1 MKGAERL
8 VAVEVSTP
16 SMARALPELPMTQTV
31 MVRLLRIAVAGM
43 SDCFEP
49 VFRAAGLAENSF
61 HILCLLMAAE
71 AGSASPS
78 ELSDLVGTSRANIT
92 RLLDALVDERLV
104 SRRTAA
110 RDARR
115 QVVTITAQGRARCR
129 VMAEQI
135 APPLRAAFGQL
146 DDEELA
152 TLARLLRK
160 AVTSFDGAAMPAR
173 AFS

>member
-8 VAVEVSTP
+8 AAVEVSTP

-49 VFRAAGLAENSF
+49 VFRTLGLAENSF
-61 HILCLLMAAE
+61 HILCLLVAAE
-71 AGSASPS
+71 GGSASPS

-92 RLLDALVDERLV
+92 RLLDVLVAEGLV
-104 SRRTAA
+104 FRRTAE

-115 QVVTITAQGRARCR
+115 QVVTITTQGRVRCR
-129 VMAEQI
+129 DTAEQI
-135 APPLRAAFGQL
+135 DIPLRAAFGQL
-146 DDEELA
+146 DDQELS

-160 AVTSFDGAAMPAR
+160 AVTSFDVATVPAR
-173 AFS
+173 AFF